1 LATFRNRPIIFQCYG
16 RQADC
21 IQRGG
26 VDVHDRELLDD
37 LLSTQAAY
45 NKILDVPVG
54 SGAMAFV
61 RKPFAQLL
69 FERLG

>member
-1 LATFRNRPIIFQCYG
+1 VLQRYG

-37 LLSTQAAY
+37 VLGTQAAY
-45 NKILDVPVG
+45 NKNL
-54 SGAMAFV
+54 
-61 RKPFAQLL
+61 
-69 FERLG
+69 